1 MASKGEGHAA
11 DDPDSIRKVMRGLR
25 KTERALHY
33 ELHAEERLK
42 QRGITKAE
50 VRKVVERPD
59 YREPAK
65 DRDAKVYVRE
75 VSKGRKIAVVV
86 EVRERFIR
94 IVSAWVRR

>member
-1 MASKGEGHAA
+1 VASKGGGSAA
-11 DDPDSIRKVMRGLR
+11 DDPNSKWKGVPGLR
-25 KTERALHY
+25 RSERPFQY
-33 ELHAEERLK
+33 EVRAEERLK

-59 YREPAK
+59 FQEPAK

-86 EVRERFIR
+86 EVRERFVR